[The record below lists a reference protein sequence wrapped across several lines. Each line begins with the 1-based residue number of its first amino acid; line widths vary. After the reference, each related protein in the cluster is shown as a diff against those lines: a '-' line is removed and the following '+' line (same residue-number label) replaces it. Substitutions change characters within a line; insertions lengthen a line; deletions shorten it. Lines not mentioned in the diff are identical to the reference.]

1 MDFDTLR
8 RFLIEANRAG
18 YASGEARQWINEADR
33 STSIVYQSGA
43 WKMHDNF
50 FGGEPYGG
58 RLVVFYEDRPVWMMV
73 YYGWSEAEDIGPIYG
88 FLREALKEM
97 PERNPYR
104 GPEKFVDGKMTYT
117 NQWHGHIG
125 WFTGEETISFDGK
138 EVYRG
143 TYAGGLVDQ
152 RAGI

>member
-1 MDFDTLR
+1 MDFDALN
-8 RFLIEANRAG
+8 RFLLEANRAG
-18 YASGEARQWINEADR
+18 YASGEARQWINEADC

-73 YYGWSEAEDIGPIYG
+73 YYGWSEAEDIGPIYE
-88 FLREALKEM
+88 FLRDALKEM
-97 PERNPYR
+97 PEANPYR
-104 GPEKFVDGKMTYT
+104 GPEQFADGNKVYG
-117 NQWHGHIG
+117 NQWQGSIERFSH
-125 WFTGEETISFDGK
+125 EESISFDGK

-143 TYAGGLVDQ
+143 TYLGGMVDR